1 VTAAWTPSPALADD
15 VARAVASV
23 AGQDAEERYERL
35 AWTSLL
41 RTAGPGLLTRQHA
54 PMHITASAAVLDPT
68 GEQTCLVL
76 HHKLG
81 LWVQPGGH
89 LEQGDP
95 SLAAA
100 AAREV
105 AEETGLS
112 GQVQRVPAML
122 SRHRAPCAPG
132 VVDWHLDV
140 QFLLIT
146 PRTPPRPSDETPSVA
161 WWPVGELPSDL
172 ASGVGEL
179 VDGAVRLLRAPATTA

>member
-1 VTAAWTPSPALADD
+1 VTAVWTPPAVLAGD
-15 VARAVASV
+15 VARAIASV
-23 AGQDAEERYERL
+23 TAQDAQERYEQL

-54 PMHITASAAVLDPT
+54 PMHVTASAAVLDPT

-81 LWVQPGGH
+81 VWVQPGGH
-89 LEQGDP
+89 LEEGDA
-95 SLAAA
+95 SLPAA

-112 GQVQRVPAML
+112 GEVLPVPAML

-132 VVDWHLDV
+132 IVDWHLDV
-140 QFLLIT
+140 QFLLVA

-161 WWPVGELPSDL
+161 WWPVGGLPPDL
-172 ASGVGEL
+172 APGVGDL
-179 VDGAVRLLRAPATTA
+179 VDSAVRLLRTSAARD